1 MTKAGDIAREW
12 WLERLRPEHHPK
24 IGEDTSAA
32 RALRARLRRPA
43 APTAVLAERAVH
55 ELAQRLPSLRRRPYV
70 LIELVRILA
79 AVEGESIGG
88 DGPPE
93 RLAER
98 LGGTEDGSDRP
109 RLSDIRFQQLIRSDG
124 PVLGTAVRRALPRVG
139 KTCDV
144 AQLADDLLVWL
155 DDDRPERG
163 EKTRINWCF
172 DYFGAAR
179 PIAANGP
186 DEAETPGDETQ

>member
-1 MTKAGDIAREW
+1 MTKAGDIVRDW

-24 IGEDTSAA
+24 IGEDTGAA

-43 APTAVLAERAVH
+43 APTEVLAERAVH

-79 AVEGESIGG
+79 TVEGERDE
-88 DGPPE
+88 DGPRE

-98 LGGTEDGSDRP
+98 LGGTENGSDRP

-124 PVLGTAVRRALPRVG
+124 SDLGTAVRRALPRVG

-144 AQLADDLLVWL
+144 AQLADDLLAWL
-155 DDDRPERG
+155 DEDRPERG